1 MDTQRTKRY
10 FIQNRFFFFKQLAA
24 SLIRKLIL
32 KKLLYISIEQI
43 NEIKNDYQTNINGIN

>member
-10 FIQNRFFFFKQLAA
+10 FIQNFFSFKQLAA

-43 NEIKNDYQTNINGIN
+43 NEIKNDYQTNINRIN